1 MLLKKCQIFFYFILE
16 KMMQNKDIV
25 KDIIKIQL
33 I

>member
-25 KDIIKIQL
+25 KDIIKIQM

>member
-25 KDIIKIQL
+25 KDIIKIQ
-33 I
+33 II